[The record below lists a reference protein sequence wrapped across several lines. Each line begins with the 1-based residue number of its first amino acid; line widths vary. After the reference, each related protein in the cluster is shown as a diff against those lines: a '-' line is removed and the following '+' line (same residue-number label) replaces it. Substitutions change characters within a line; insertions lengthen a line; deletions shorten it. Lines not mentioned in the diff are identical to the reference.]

1 MSAADLVFAFC
12 LLLGG
17 GLLLFTLI
25 VDDIFGGLLSALH
38 FGFDVAGVS
47 PTPILLG
54 FVAMFGVGGLFG
66 LHSLNAGVGIATG
79 VATVAGL
86 LGASVAFGAF
96 KVLKQA
102 ESTDTFSL
110 EEMVGS
116 TGRVLVG
123 IPASR
128 FGTVLISF
136 AGSSHNMTATAD
148 SEIPAGKVVEG
159 RGRRRRQP
167 RRRPQSGSSRELGGF
182 ALSSRGPLVTTIKEH
197 VPMPSFVTTTPFL
210 AVTGVIILVL
220 ILAFVAS
227 RYKVAGANEAIIV
240 AGSRGAK
247 VRDERG
253 KVVSTPG
260 DKGVKV
266 VVGGGTIVMPL
277 LNRVGRLKL
286 TARQINV
293 QLSDAVTSQ
302 GIKVQVQGVATFK
315 IGRDVESLRNAAE
328 RFLDAKPEQ
337 VDSIVKNV
345 LEGSLRSIV
354 GTLTIEELIRDR
366 QKLLQ
371 QVQDAAKGDL
381 ATSGLQIDAF
391 TIQSFSDESNYIE
404 LLGQQS
410 VSTVT
415 RDARMVK
422 ATTDQEAAVREAES
436 QQIKI
441 NAGRDVAL
449 REAETKTQVAAAQAR
464 ADQAGPLAQAEAQQ
478 EVVRKQTELAQL
490 EADRKEKELLSSTVK
505 PAAAEAQ
512 AVIARAEGDKRA
524 RIASA
529 EADAETT
536 RLEGGAEAQ
545 IVLTKGEAE
554 AKALAMR
561 ADAYKQFN
569 EAAIIQTVLAAL
581 PDIVRAAAEPMG
593 HIDSLTVMSADGA
606 SDIVKNAT
614 RAMIESTTAIKGLTG
629 LDVPNLIGG
638 ALGRGF
644 GERLRTGDGERGS
657 DVGSAADRIS
667 EIAGEGLAALKV
679 QRAEAAARAEALA
692 KEAEAKAAAEVEKAA
707 EEAAKAKAVAGSL
720 KAAGAADEAPRVRP
734 TSRLARPG
742 PGPLS
747 LNRSPLRRSR
757 ACLRARAT
765 WRMGK
770 VARRPASPGAQHSAL
785 RRPDAQ

>member
-1 MSAADLVFAFC
+1 MPEFLTSSPFLGVAVVVI
-12 LLLGG
+12 LLL
-17 GLLLFTLI
+17 LI
-25 VDDIFGGLLSALH
+25 
-38 FGFDVAGVS
+38 
-47 PTPILLG
+47 
-54 FVAMFGVGGLFG
+54 
-66 LHSLNAGVGIATG
+66 
-79 VATVAGL
+79 
-86 LGASVAFGAF
+86 
-96 KVLKQA
+96 
-102 ESTDTFSL
+102 
-110 EEMVGS
+110 
-116 TGRVLVG
+116 
-123 IPASR
+123 
-128 FGTVLISF
+128 
-136 AGSSHNMTATAD
+136 
-148 SEIPAGKVVEG
+148 
-159 RGRRRRQP
+159 
-167 RRRPQSGSSRELGGF
+167 
-182 ALSSRGPLVTTIKEH
+182 
-197 VPMPSFVTTTPFL
+197 
-210 AVTGVIILVL
+210 
-220 ILAFVAS
+220 AFVAS
-227 RYKVAGANEAIIV
+227 RYHVAGANEALIV

-247 VRDERG
+247 VRDEHG
-253 KVVSTPG
+253 QAVSARG

-266 VVGGGTIVMPL
+266 VVGGGTFIMPL
-277 LNRVGRLKL
+277 INRVGKLKL
-286 TARQINV
+286 TARQIGV
-293 QLSDAVTSQ
+293 QLTDAVTSQ

-404 LLGQQS
+404 LLGKQS
-410 VSTVT
+410 VATVS
-415 RDARMVK
+415 RDARM
-422 ATTDQEAAVREAES
+422 AQAATDQEAAVREAEA
-436 QQIKI
+436 QQVKI
-441 NAGRDVAL
+441 NASRDVSL
-449 REAETKTQVAAAQAR
+449 REAETRTQIAAAQAR

-490 EADRKEKELLSSTVK
+490 EADRKEKELLSTTVK

-512 AVIARAEGDKRA
+512 AVIARAEGEKRA

-581 PDIVRAAAEPMG
+581 PEIVRAAAEPMG

-606 SDIVKNAT
+606 SDVVRNAT

-629 LDVPNLIGG
+629 LDVPNLVGT

-644 GERLRTGDGERGS
+644 GQRPVDGNGEASTSGESSAERIGQ
-657 DVGSAADRIS
+657 
-667 EIAGEGLAALKV
+667 IASEGLTTLKARAVETGADAKVAAEQAAAKA
-679 QRAEAAARAEALA
+679 QAEAQKV
-692 KEAEAKAAAEVEKAA
+692 KEAAEKAGAVIEAKAR
-707 EEAAKAKAVAGSL
+707 AVAPGDGNKKQWASWTADQLRRLPDIKSYGSL
-720 KAAGAADEAPRVRP
+720 KLRELGDKGPAAAKGIWATAHDAMQDYAD
-734 TSRLARPG
+734 
-742 PGPLS
+742 LS
-747 LNRSPLRRSR
+747 VDDLI
-757 ACLRARAT
+757 AQFGT
-765 WRMGK
+765 
-770 VARRPASPGAQHSAL
+770 AQH
-785 RRPDAQ
+785 

>member
-1 MSAADLVFAFC
+1 
-12 LLLGG
+12 
-17 GLLLFTLI
+17 
-25 VDDIFGGLLSALH
+25 
-38 FGFDVAGVS
+38 
-47 PTPILLG
+47 
-54 FVAMFGVGGLFG
+54 
-66 LHSLNAGVGIATG
+66 
-79 VATVAGL
+79 
-86 LGASVAFGAF
+86 
-96 KVLKQA
+96 
-102 ESTDTFSL
+102 
-110 EEMVGS
+110 
-116 TGRVLVG
+116 
-123 IPASR
+123 
-128 FGTVLISF
+128 
-136 AGSSHNMTATAD
+136 
-148 SEIPAGKVVEG
+148 
-159 RGRRRRQP
+159 
-167 RRRPQSGSSRELGGF
+167 
-182 ALSSRGPLVTTIKEH
+182 
-197 VPMPSFVTTTPFL
+197 MPSFVTNSPFL
-210 AVTGVIILVL
+210 VVTFVVIIIL

-240 AGSRGAK
+240 AGARGAK
-247 VRDERG
+247 VRDEHG
-253 KVVSTPG
+253 KTASAPG

-293 QLSDAVTSQ
+293 SLSDAVTSQ

-422 ATTDQEAAVREAES
+422 ATTDQEAAVREAEA

-441 NAGRDVAL
+441 NAARDVSL

-490 EADRKEKELLSSTVK
+490 AADRKEMELLSSTVK

-512 AVIARAEGDKRA
+512 AVIAKAEGDKRA
-524 RIASA
+524 RIAAA

-569 EAAIIQTVLAAL
+569 EAAIIQTVLSAL

-644 GERLRTGDGERGS
+644 GERLRTGDGERS
-657 DVGSAADRIS
+657 SESGSAADRIS
-667 EIAGEGLAALKV
+667 EIAGEGLSTLKAA
-679 QRAEAAARAEALA
+679 RAEAAARAQEAEA
-692 KEAEAKAAAEVEKAA
+692 RAAEEAHKAAAAADKAAATAEAKATAVVSKLEASGAVHQTTPPAGEKPAATPWATVEQTKPGEKAA
-707 EEAAKAKAVAGSL
+707 SPSEGNTAQWAKWLADQLRQVPDIQVYDALRLGDLAG
-720 KAAGAADEAPRVRP
+720 K
-734 TSRLARPG
+734 G
-742 PGPLS
+742 PIK
-747 LNRSPLRRSR
+747 
-757 ACLRARAT
+757 ARAVWAT
-765 WRMGK
+765 AQAVLGK
-770 VARRPASPGAQHSAL
+770 DYATVTVADLLKRFHP
-785 RRPDAQ
+785 

>member
-1 MSAADLVFAFC
+1 MPEFVTSTPFLV
-12 LLLGG
+12 
-17 GLLLFTLI
+17 
-25 VDDIFGGLLSALH
+25 
-38 FGFDVAGVS
+38 VAGV
-47 PTPILLG
+47 I
-54 FVAMFGVGGLFG
+54 
-66 LHSLNAGVGIATG
+66 
-79 VATVAGL
+79 
-86 LGASVAFGAF
+86 
-96 KVLKQA
+96 
-102 ESTDTFSL
+102 
-110 EEMVGS
+110 
-116 TGRVLVG
+116 VLVL
-123 IPASR
+123 
-128 FGTVLISF
+128 LI
-136 AGSSHNMTATAD
+136 
-148 SEIPAGKVVEG
+148 
-159 RGRRRRQP
+159 
-167 RRRPQSGSSRELGGF
+167 
-182 ALSSRGPLVTTIKEH
+182 
-197 VPMPSFVTTTPFL
+197 
-210 AVTGVIILVL
+210 
-220 ILAFVAS
+220 AFVAS
-227 RYKVAGANEAIIV
+227 RYHVAGANEALIV

-253 KVVSTPG
+253 QVASHPG

-266 VVGGGTIVMPL
+266 VVGGGTFIRPL
-277 LNRVGRLKL
+277 LDRVGKLKL

-410 VSTVT
+410 VATVT
-415 RDARMVK
+415 RDARMAK
-422 ATTDQEAAVREAES
+422 AATDQDAAVREAEA
-436 QQIKI
+436 QQVKI
-441 NAGRDVAL
+441 NAGRDVSL
-449 REAETKTQVAAAQAR
+449 REAETKTLVAAAQAR
-464 ADQAGPLAQAEAQQ
+464 ADQAGPLAQAQAQQ

-490 EADRKEKELLSSTVK
+490 EADRKEKELLSITVK
-505 PAAAEAQ
+505 PAAADAQ
-512 AVIARAEGDKRA
+512 AVIARAEGAKRA

-593 HIDSLTVMSADGA
+593 KIDSLTVMSADGA
-606 SDIVKNAT
+606 SDLVRNAT

-638 ALGRGF
+638 ALGRTF
-644 GERLRTGDGERGS
+644 GDRKPGENHGEAETS
-657 DVGSAADRIS
+657 TGSAVDRIS
-667 EIAGEGLAALKV
+667 EIAGQGLAAMKT
-679 QRAEAAARAEALA
+679 QAAHDAAAAKATADEAAAKTAAEAERV
-692 KEAEAKAAAEVEKAA
+692 KEAVEKAA
-707 EEAAKAKAVAGSL
+707 AVTATKATPTEANVKQWAKWMADQLKQVPDIGVYGQLRLTDLASRGPVAARSLWTTAKAALTKDYGSVTVEDLLTEFKGL
-720 KAAGAADEAPRVRP
+720 K
-734 TSRLARPG
+734 
-742 PGPLS
+742 
-747 LNRSPLRRSR
+747 
-757 ACLRARAT
+757 
-765 WRMGK
+765 K
-770 VARRPASPGAQHSAL
+770 
-785 RRPDAQ
+785 

>member
-1 MSAADLVFAFC
+1 M
-12 LLLGG
+12 
-17 GLLLFTLI
+17 
-25 VDDIFGGLLSALH
+25 
-38 FGFDVAGVS
+38 
-47 PTPILLG
+47 
-54 FVAMFGVGGLFG
+54 
-66 LHSLNAGVGIATG
+66 
-79 VATVAGL
+79 
-86 LGASVAFGAF
+86 
-96 KVLKQA
+96 
-102 ESTDTFSL
+102 
-110 EEMVGS
+110 
-116 TGRVLVG
+116 
-123 IPASR
+123 
-128 FGTVLISF
+128 
-136 AGSSHNMTATAD
+136 
-148 SEIPAGKVVEG
+148 
-159 RGRRRRQP
+159 
-167 RRRPQSGSSRELGGF
+167 
-182 ALSSRGPLVTTIKEH
+182 KEH
-197 VPMPSFVTTTPFL
+197 VRMPSFVTSTPFL
-210 AVTGVIILVL
+210 AVTGVIILILL
-220 ILAFVAS
+220 IAFVAS
-227 RYKVAGANEAIIV
+227 RYKVASANEALIV

-247 VRDERG
+247 VRDEKG
-253 KVVSTPG
+253 QVMSSPG
-260 DKGVKV
+260 DRGVKV
-266 VVGGGTIVMPL
+266 VVGGGTFIRPL
-277 LNRVGRLKL
+277 LDRVGKLKL

-293 QLSDAVTSQ
+293 QLADAVTSQ

-436 QQIKI
+436 QQVKI

-512 AVIARAEGDKRA
+512 AVIAKAEGDKRA
-524 RIASA
+524 KIASA

-581 PDIVRAAAEPMG
+581 PEIVRAAAEPMG

-629 LDVPNLIGG
+629 LDVPSLIGG
-638 ALGRGF
+638 AMGRGF
-644 GERLRTGDGERGS
+644 GERLRTGDGEGGS
-657 DVGSAADRIS
+657 ASGSAADRIS
-667 EIAGEGLAALKV
+667 EIAGEGLSTLKAA
-679 QRAEAAARAEALA
+679 RAEAAAKAAEAAETA
-692 KEAEAKAAAEVEKAA
+692 KTAAHEAEAKVAVEKQKA
-707 EEAAKAKAVAGSL
+707 EDEAAKAQSIAGAL
-720 KAAGAADEAPRVRP
+720 KTAGAAKAASAADKVTSSPAWGTVSQVKADAMQGVGPTAGNVEQWAQWVATQLAQVPQIQVYGALRLSDLADKGPAP
-734 TSRLARPG
+734 ARAIWQTAQAVLG
-742 PGPLS
+742 KDYSNTTVSDL
-747 LNRSPLRRSR
+747 LNRF
-757 ACLRARAT
+757 
-765 WRMGK
+765 
-770 VARRPASPGAQHSAL
+770 RPH
-785 RRPDAQ
+785 

>member
-1 MSAADLVFAFC
+1 MPNFA
-12 LLLGG
+12 
-17 GLLLFTLI
+17 
-25 VDDIFGGLLSALH
+25 
-38 FGFDVAGVS
+38 
-47 PTPILLG
+47 
-54 FVAMFGVGGLFG
+54 
-66 LHSLNAGVGIATG
+66 
-79 VATVAGL
+79 
-86 LGASVAFGAF
+86 
-96 KVLKQA
+96 
-102 ESTDTFSL
+102 
-110 EEMVGS
+110 
-116 TGRVLVG
+116 
-123 IPASR
+123 
-128 FGTVLISF
+128 
-136 AGSSHNMTATAD
+136 SS
-148 SEIPAGKVVEG
+148 S
-159 RGRRRRQP
+159 
-167 RRRPQSGSSRELGGF
+167 
-182 ALSSRGPLVTTIKEH
+182 
-197 VPMPSFVTTTPFL
+197 PFL
-210 AVTGVIILVL
+210 VVTGVVILIL

-247 VRDERG
+247 VRDEHGR
-253 KVVSTPG
+253 VVSSPG

-277 LNRVGRLKL
+277 LNRIGRLKL

-410 VSTVT
+410 VSTIT

-436 QQIKI
+436 MQIKI

-449 REAETKTQVAAAQAR
+449 REAETKMQVTAAQAR

-490 EADRKEKELLSSTVK
+490 EADRKEKELLSTTVK

-657 DVGSAADRIS
+657 DPGSAADRIS
-667 EIAGEGLAALKV
+667 EIAGHGLSALKAQTAAAV
-679 QRAEAAARAEALA
+679 AKAEADAEVA
-692 KEAEAKAAAEVEKAA
+692 KEKAAEKAA
-707 EEAAKAKAVAGSL
+707 EEAAKAKSVASAL
-720 KAAGAADEAPRVRP
+720 KEAGAAEKVAVEAKVAPVVAKIAPAAAKVWPSDGNVAQWAKWLSDQLHQIPDIRVYDALRLSDL
-734 TSRLARPG
+734 TSKG
-742 PGPLS
+742 PAP
-747 LNRSPLRRSR
+747 
-757 ACLRARAT
+757 ARAVWAT
-765 WRMGK
+765 AQAVLGK
-770 VARRPASPGAQHSAL
+770 DYGSMTVADLLKQFHP
-785 RRPDAQ
+785 

>member
-1 MSAADLVFAFC
+1 M
-12 LLLGG
+12 
-17 GLLLFTLI
+17 
-25 VDDIFGGLLSALH
+25 
-38 FGFDVAGVS
+38 
-47 PTPILLG
+47 
-54 FVAMFGVGGLFG
+54 
-66 LHSLNAGVGIATG
+66 
-79 VATVAGL
+79 
-86 LGASVAFGAF
+86 
-96 KVLKQA
+96 KEQ
-102 ESTDTFSL
+102 
-110 EEMVGS
+110 
-116 TGRVLVG
+116 GR
-123 IPASR
+123 
-128 FGTVLISF
+128 
-136 AGSSHNMTATAD
+136 
-148 SEIPAGKVVEG
+148 
-159 RGRRRRQP
+159 
-167 RRRPQSGSSRELGGF
+167 
-182 ALSSRGPLVTTIKEH
+182 
-197 VPMPSFVTTTPFL
+197 MPSFVTSTPFL
-210 AVTGVIILVL
+210 AVTGVIILILL
-220 ILAFVAS
+220 IAFVAS
-227 RYKVAGANEAIIV
+227 RYKVASANEALIV

-247 VRDERG
+247 VRDEKG
-253 KVVSTPG
+253 QVMSAPG
-260 DKGVKV
+260 DRGVKV
-266 VVGGGTIVMPL
+266 VVGGGTFIRPL
-277 LNRVGRLKL
+277 LDRVGKLKL

-293 QLSDAVTSQ
+293 QLADAVTSQ

-415 RDARMVK
+415 RDARIMK
-422 ATTDQEAAVREAES
+422 ASTDQEAAVREAEA

-441 NAGRDVAL
+441 NASRDVSL

-505 PAAAEAQ
+505 PAAALAQ
-512 AVIARAEGDKRA
+512 AVIAKAEGDKRA
-524 RIASA
+524 KIASA

-581 PDIVRAAAEPMG
+581 PEIVRAAAEPMG

-629 LDVPNLIGG
+629 LDVPSLIGG
-638 ALGRGF
+638 AMGRGF
-644 GERLRTGDGERGS
+644 GERLRTGDGDGGS
-657 DVGSAADRIS
+657 DSGSATNRIS
-667 EIAGEGLAALKV
+667 EIAGEGLATLKAA
-679 QRAEAAARAEALA
+679 RAEAAAKAEAEA
-692 KEAEAKAAAEVEKAA
+692 HEAEAKAAAAVHKA
-707 EEAAKAKAVAGSL
+707 EDEAAKAQAIAGAL
-720 KAAGAADEAPRVRP
+720 KTAGAAIVEKSAATVDKGEA
-734 TSRLARPG
+734 
-742 PGPLS
+742 
-747 LNRSPLRRSR
+747 
-757 ACLRARAT
+757 
-765 WRMGK
+765 K
-770 VARRPASPGAQHSAL
+770 VAPSAGNVQQWAKWLAGELSGVPQIQVYSAL
-785 RRPDAQ
+785 RLSDLAEKGPLPARAVWQTAQAVLGKDYGSVTVGDLLQRFHP

>member
-1 MSAADLVFAFC
+1 
-12 LLLGG
+12 
-17 GLLLFTLI
+17 
-25 VDDIFGGLLSALH
+25 
-38 FGFDVAGVS
+38 
-47 PTPILLG
+47 
-54 FVAMFGVGGLFG
+54 
-66 LHSLNAGVGIATG
+66 
-79 VATVAGL
+79 
-86 LGASVAFGAF
+86 
-96 KVLKQA
+96 
-102 ESTDTFSL
+102 
-110 EEMVGS
+110 
-116 TGRVLVG
+116 
-123 IPASR
+123 
-128 FGTVLISF
+128 
-136 AGSSHNMTATAD
+136 
-148 SEIPAGKVVEG
+148 
-159 RGRRRRQP
+159 
-167 RRRPQSGSSRELGGF
+167 
-182 ALSSRGPLVTTIKEH
+182 
-197 VPMPSFVTTTPFL
+197 MPSFMTSTPFL
-210 AVTGVIILVL
+210 AVTGVIILILL
-220 ILAFVAS
+220 IAFVAS
-227 RYKVAGANEAIIV
+227 RYKVASANEALIV

-247 VRDERG
+247 VRDEKG
-253 KVVSTPG
+253 QVLSAPG
-260 DKGVKV
+260 DRGVKV
-266 VVGGGTIVMPL
+266 VVGGGTFIRPL
-277 LNRVGRLKL
+277 LDRVGKLKL

-293 QLSDAVTSQ
+293 QLADAVTSQ

-415 RDARMVK
+415 RDARIMK
-422 ATTDQEAAVREAES
+422 ASTDQEAAVREAEA

-441 NAGRDVAL
+441 NAGRDVSL

-464 ADQAGPLAQAEAQQ
+464 ADQAGPLAMAEAQQ

-505 PAAAEAQ
+505 PAAAQAQ
-512 AVIARAEGDKRA
+512 AVIAKAEGDKRA
-524 RIASA
+524 KIASA

-536 RLEGGAEAQ
+536 RLEGGAEAA

-606 SDIVKNAT
+606 SDLVKNAT

-644 GERLRTGDGERGS
+644 GERLRTGDGDAGS
-657 DVGSAADRIS
+657 DSGSAADRIS
-667 EIAGEGLAALKV
+667 AIAGEGLSTLKAA
-679 QRAEAAARAEALA
+679 RAEAAAIAEAA
-692 KEAEAKAAAEVEKAA
+692 AQEAETKAAAAAEKAAEKAA
-707 EEAAKAKAVAGSL
+707 EEAEKAKSVAAALKTVGVAKAAEVAPKISPDAGNVAQWAKWLAGQLREVKDIQVYGTLRLADLADKGPEPARAVWQRAQSVLWKEYGSL
-720 KAAGAADEAPRVRP
+720 
-734 TSRLARPG
+734 TLAELLKRF
-742 PGPLS
+742 
-747 LNRSPLRRSR
+747 
-757 ACLRARAT
+757 
-765 WRMGK
+765 
-770 VARRPASPGAQHSAL
+770 
-785 RRPDAQ
+785 

>member
-1 MSAADLVFAFC
+1 MPNFA
-12 LLLGG
+12 
-17 GLLLFTLI
+17 
-25 VDDIFGGLLSALH
+25 SS
-38 FGFDVAGVS
+38 S
-47 PTPILLG
+47 P
-54 FVAMFGVGGLFG
+54 FVV
-66 LHSLNAGVGIATG
+66 
-79 VATVAGL
+79 
-86 LGASVAFGAF
+86 
-96 KVLKQA
+96 
-102 ESTDTFSL
+102 
-110 EEMVGS
+110 
-116 TGRVLVG
+116 
-123 IPASR
+123 
-128 FGTVLISF
+128 
-136 AGSSHNMTATAD
+136 
-148 SEIPAGKVVEG
+148 
-159 RGRRRRQP
+159 
-167 RRRPQSGSSRELGGF
+167 
-182 ALSSRGPLVTTIKEH
+182 
-197 VPMPSFVTTTPFL
+197 
-210 AVTGVIILVL
+210 VTGVVILIL

-247 VRDERG
+247 VRDEHGR
-253 KVVSTPG
+253 VVSAPG

-277 LNRVGRLKL
+277 LNRIGRLKL

-436 QQIKI
+436 MQIKI
-441 NAGRDVAL
+441 NAGRDVSL

-464 ADQAGPLAQAEAQQ
+464 ADQAGPLAMAEAQQ

-512 AVIARAEGDKRA
+512 AVIARAEGAKRA
-524 RIASA
+524 QIASA

-581 PDIVRAAAEPMG
+581 PEIVRAAAEPMG
-593 HIDSLTVMSADGA
+593 HINSLTVMSADGA

-629 LDVPNLIGG
+629 LDVPSLIGG
-638 ALGRGF
+638 AMGRGF
-644 GERLRTGDGERGS
+644 GERLRTGDGDGGS
-657 DVGSAADRIS
+657 DPGSAADRIS
-667 EIAGEGLAALKV
+667 EIAGHGLSALKA
-679 QRAEAAARAEALA
+679 QTAAAAAHAEAEAEAA
-692 KEAEAKAAAEVEKAA
+692 KEKAAEKAA
-707 EEAAKAKAVAGSL
+707 EEAAKAKSVASAL
-720 KAAGAADEAPRVRP
+720 KEAGAAEKVAVESKVAATVAKVSPSDGNVAQWTKWLADQLHQIPDIRVYDALRLSDLTSKGPAP
-734 TSRLARPG
+734 
-742 PGPLS
+742 
-747 LNRSPLRRSR
+747 
-757 ACLRARAT
+757 ARAIWAT
-765 WRMGK
+765 AQAVLGK
-770 VARRPASPGAQHSAL
+770 DYGAMTVGDLLKRFH
-785 RRPDAQ
+785 P

>member
-1 MSAADLVFAFC
+1 MPEFI
-12 LLLGG
+12 
-17 GLLLFTLI
+17 T
-25 VDDIFGGLLSALH
+25 
-38 FGFDVAGVS
+38 
-47 PTPILLG
+47 
-54 FVAMFGVGGLFG
+54 
-66 LHSLNAGVGIATG
+66 
-79 VATVAGL
+79 
-86 LGASVAFGAF
+86 
-96 KVLKQA
+96 
-102 ESTDTFSL
+102 
-110 EEMVGS
+110 
-116 TGRVLVG
+116 
-123 IPASR
+123 
-128 FGTVLISF
+128 
-136 AGSSHNMTATAD
+136 SS
-148 SEIPAGKVVEG
+148 
-159 RGRRRRQP
+159 
-167 RRRPQSGSSRELGGF
+167 
-182 ALSSRGPLVTTIKEH
+182 
-197 VPMPSFVTTTPFL
+197 PFL
-210 AVTGVIILVL
+210 VVTGVIILIL
-220 ILAFVAS
+220 IVAFVAS

-247 VRDERG
+247 VHDERG
-253 KVVSTPG
+253 QPISSAG

-277 LNRVGRLKL
+277 INRVGKMKL

-293 QLSDAVTSQ
+293 SLSDAVTSQ

-391 TIQSFSDESNYIE
+391 TIQSFSDDSNYIE
-404 LLGQQS
+404 MLGQQNLA
-410 VSTVT
+410 TVE
-415 RDARMVK
+415 RDARM
-422 ATTDQEAAVREAES
+422 ARAAADQTAAVREAEA
-436 QQIKI
+436 QQVKI
-441 NAGRDVAL
+441 NAGRDVSL

-464 ADQAGPLAQAEAQQ
+464 ADQAGPLAMAEAQQ

-505 PAAAEAQ
+505 PAAADAQ
-512 AVIARAEGDKRA
+512 AVIARAEGEKRA

-581 PDIVRAAAEPMG
+581 PDIVKAAAEPMG
-593 HIDSLTVMSADGA
+593 HINSLTVMSAEGA
-606 SDIVKNAT
+606 SDLVKNAT
-614 RAMIESTTAIKGLTG
+614 RAVIESTTAIKGLTG
-629 LDVPNLIGG
+629 LDVPNLVGG

-644 GERLRTGDGERGS
+644 VDRGRPSEGDGQAEKE
-657 DVGSAADRIS
+657 GSAIDRIN
-667 EIAGEGLAALKV
+667 ATAHEGLTTMPKRVEEATTK
-679 QRAEAAARAEALA
+679 AEAAVQPIVTAATVTA
-692 KEAEAKAAAEVEKAA
+692 KDVAASTKQAAAAVEKAANVAQAKAAA
-707 EEAAKAKAVAGSL
+707 VA
-720 KAAGAADEAPRVRP
+720 
-734 TSRLARPG
+734 
-742 PGPLS
+742 
-747 LNRSPLRRSR
+747 N
-757 ACLRARAT
+757 
-765 WRMGK
+765 K
-770 VARRPASPGAQHSAL
+770 VAPGEGTVLQWAQWTADQLRQVPTIELFSAL
-785 RRPDAQ
+785 KLQALIDHGPPQAEAIWHTAQAALGRDYGDMTVGDLLKRFGPKS

>member
-1 MSAADLVFAFC
+1 
-12 LLLGG
+12 
-17 GLLLFTLI
+17 
-25 VDDIFGGLLSALH
+25 
-38 FGFDVAGVS
+38 
-47 PTPILLG
+47 
-54 FVAMFGVGGLFG
+54 
-66 LHSLNAGVGIATG
+66 
-79 VATVAGL
+79 
-86 LGASVAFGAF
+86 
-96 KVLKQA
+96 
-102 ESTDTFSL
+102 
-110 EEMVGS
+110 
-116 TGRVLVG
+116 
-123 IPASR
+123 
-128 FGTVLISF
+128 
-136 AGSSHNMTATAD
+136 
-148 SEIPAGKVVEG
+148 
-159 RGRRRRQP
+159 
-167 RRRPQSGSSRELGGF
+167 
-182 ALSSRGPLVTTIKEH
+182 
-197 VPMPSFVTTTPFL
+197 MPDFLTSTPFL
-210 AVTGVIILVL
+210 AVTGVIILILL
-220 ILAFVAS
+220 IAFVAS
-227 RYKVAGANEAIIV
+227 RYHVAGANEALIV

-253 KVVSTPG
+253 QVASHPG

-266 VVGGGTIVMPL
+266 VVGGGTFIRPL
-277 LNRVGRLKL
+277 LDRVGKLKL

-293 QLSDAVTSQ
+293 SLSDAVTSQ

-436 QQIKI
+436 QQVKI
-441 NAGRDVAL
+441 NAARDVSL

-581 PDIVRAAAEPMG
+581 PEIVRAAAEPMG

-606 SDIVKNAT
+606 SDIVRNAT

-629 LDVPNLIGG
+629 LDVPNLVGG

-644 GERLRTGDGERGS
+644 GERLRSGDGEGVGNGES
-657 DVGSAADRIS
+657 GSAADRIS
-667 EIAGEGLAALKV
+667 QIAGEGLAALKN
-679 QRAEAAARAEALA
+679 RGAEAAAASKAAADEASAKVAAEAEKLA
-692 KEAEAKAAAEVEKAA
+692 DEAKAAAKQASADAKSAAAETKAA
-707 EEAAKAKAVAGSL
+707 AVGAKTAASGAVQA
-720 KAAGAADEAPRVRP
+720 
-734 TSRLARPG
+734 
-742 PGPLS
+742 
-747 LNRSPLRRSR
+747 
-757 ACLRARAT
+757 
-765 WRMGK
+765 
-770 VARRPASPGAQHSAL
+770 ASPVEGNAGQWAKWLADRLHSIPDIEVYSAL
-785 RRPDAQ
+785 RLNDLVSRGPASARAVWTTANQVLGKDYGNVTIGDLLKRFAP

>member
-1 MSAADLVFAFC
+1 
-12 LLLGG
+12 
-17 GLLLFTLI
+17 
-25 VDDIFGGLLSALH
+25 
-38 FGFDVAGVS
+38 
-47 PTPILLG
+47 
-54 FVAMFGVGGLFG
+54 
-66 LHSLNAGVGIATG
+66 
-79 VATVAGL
+79 
-86 LGASVAFGAF
+86 
-96 KVLKQA
+96 
-102 ESTDTFSL
+102 
-110 EEMVGS
+110 
-116 TGRVLVG
+116 
-123 IPASR
+123 
-128 FGTVLISF
+128 
-136 AGSSHNMTATAD
+136 MT
-148 SEIPAGKVVEG
+148 S
-159 RGRRRRQP
+159 
-167 RRRPQSGSSRELGGF
+167 
-182 ALSSRGPLVTTIKEH
+182 
-197 VPMPSFVTTTPFL
+197 TPFL
-210 AVTGVIILVL
+210 AVTGVVIL
-220 ILAFVAS
+220 ILLIAFVAS
-227 RYKVAGANEAIIV
+227 RYKVASANEALIV

-247 VRDERG
+247 VRDEKG
-253 KVVSTPG
+253 QLMSGPG
-260 DKGVKV
+260 DRGVKV
-266 VVGGGTIVMPL
+266 VVGGGTFIRPL
-277 LNRVGRLKL
+277 LDRVGKLKL

-293 QLSDAVTSQ
+293 QLGDAVTSQ

-415 RDARMVK
+415 RDARIMK
-422 ATTDQEAAVREAES
+422 ASTDQEAAVREAEA

-441 NAGRDVAL
+441 NAGRDVSL
-449 REAETKTQVAAAQAR
+449 REAETKMQVAAAQAR

-478 EVVRKQTELAQL
+478 EVVRKQTELAEL
-490 EADRKEKELLSSTVK
+490 EASRKEKELLSTTVK
-505 PAAAEAQ
+505 PAAALAQ
-512 AVIARAEGDKRA
+512 AVIAKAEGDKRA
-524 RIASA
+524 KIASA

-581 PDIVRAAAEPMG
+581 PEIVRAAAEPMG

-629 LDVPNLIGG
+629 LDVPSLIGG
-638 ALGRGF
+638 AMGRGF
-644 GERLRTGDGERGS
+644 GERLRTGDG
-657 DVGSAADRIS
+657 DAGSASGSATDRIS
-667 EIAGEGLAALKV
+667 EIAGEGLSTLKAA
-679 QRAEAAARAEALA
+679 RAEAAAKAEAA
-692 KEAEAKAAAEVEKAA
+692 EAEAEAKAEAAVHKAA
-707 EEAAKAKAVAGSL
+707 GEAAKAEAIAGAL
-720 KAAGAADEAPRVRP
+720 KTAGAAKAEKAAATVVKAETKVAPSAGNVEQWAKWLAGELARVP
-734 TSRLARPG
+734 QIQVYGGLRLAELAEKG
-742 PGPLS
+742 PAP
-747 LNRSPLRRSR
+747 
-757 ACLRARAT
+757 ARAVWQT
-765 WRMGK
+765 AQAVLGK
-770 VARRPASPGAQHSAL
+770 DFSEVTVSGLLKRFQS
-785 RRPDAQ
+785 

>member
-1 MSAADLVFAFC
+1 M
-12 LLLGG
+12 
-17 GLLLFTLI
+17 
-25 VDDIFGGLLSALH
+25 
-38 FGFDVAGVS
+38 
-47 PTPILLG
+47 
-54 FVAMFGVGGLFG
+54 
-66 LHSLNAGVGIATG
+66 
-79 VATVAGL
+79 
-86 LGASVAFGAF
+86 
-96 KVLKQA
+96 
-102 ESTDTFSL
+102 
-110 EEMVGS
+110 
-116 TGRVLVG
+116 
-123 IPASR
+123 
-128 FGTVLISF
+128 
-136 AGSSHNMTATAD
+136 
-148 SEIPAGKVVEG
+148 
-159 RGRRRRQP
+159 
-167 RRRPQSGSSRELGGF
+167 PQFLTS
-182 ALSSRGPLVTTIKEH
+182 
-197 VPMPSFVTTTPFL
+197 TPFL
-210 AVTGVIILVL
+210 AVTGVIILILL
-220 ILAFVAS
+220 IAFVAS
-227 RYKVAGANEAIIV
+227 RYHVAGANEALIV

-253 KVVSTPG
+253 QVASHPG

-266 VVGGGTIVMPL
+266 VVGGGTFIRPL
-277 LNRVGRLKL
+277 LDRVGKLKL

-436 QQIKI
+436 QQVKI
-441 NAGRDVAL
+441 NAARDVSL

-581 PDIVRAAAEPMG
+581 PEIVRAAAEPMG

-606 SDIVKNAT
+606 SDIVRNAT

-644 GERLRTGDGERGS
+644 GERLRSGDGEGVGNGES
-657 DVGSAADRIS
+657 GSAAERIS
-667 EIAGEGLAALKV
+667 QIAGEGLAALKH
-679 QRAEAAARAEALA
+679 RGAEAAAASKAAADEAAA
-692 KEAEAKAAAEVEKAA
+692 KVESEAEKAADDAKAAAKQGAA
-707 EEAAKAKAVAGSL
+707 EAKTAAVAAKVAASGAVHEASPAEGNVSQWAKWLADRLRSVPDIQVY
-720 KAAGAADEAPRVRP
+720 GALRLNDLV
-734 TSRLARPG
+734 SRG
-742 PGPLS
+742 PAS
-747 LNRSPLRRSR
+747 
-757 ACLRARAT
+757 ARAVWAT
-765 WRMGK
+765 ANQVLGK
-770 VARRPASPGAQHSAL
+770 DYGNITVAELLKRFAP
-785 RRPDAQ
+785 

>member
-1 MSAADLVFAFC
+1 
-12 LLLGG
+12 
-17 GLLLFTLI
+17 
-25 VDDIFGGLLSALH
+25 
-38 FGFDVAGVS
+38 
-47 PTPILLG
+47 
-54 FVAMFGVGGLFG
+54 
-66 LHSLNAGVGIATG
+66 
-79 VATVAGL
+79 
-86 LGASVAFGAF
+86 
-96 KVLKQA
+96 
-102 ESTDTFSL
+102 
-110 EEMVGS
+110 
-116 TGRVLVG
+116 
-123 IPASR
+123 
-128 FGTVLISF
+128 
-136 AGSSHNMTATAD
+136 
-148 SEIPAGKVVEG
+148 
-159 RGRRRRQP
+159 
-167 RRRPQSGSSRELGGF
+167 
-182 ALSSRGPLVTTIKEH
+182 
-197 VPMPSFVTTTPFL
+197 MPSFVTSTPFF
-210 AVTGVIILVL
+210 AVAVVVIIIL

-240 AGSRGAK
+240 AGSRGSK

-253 KVVSTPG
+253 QAVSTPG

-293 QLSDAVTSQ
+293 SLSDAVTSQ

-422 ATTDQEAAVREAES
+422 ATTDQEAAVREAEA

-441 NAGRDVAL
+441 NAARDVSL

-490 EADRKEKELLSSTVK
+490 AADRKEMELLSSTVK

-512 AVIARAEGDKRA
+512 AVIAKAEGDKRA

-644 GERLRTGDGERGS
+644 GERFRTGDGVGGS

-667 EIAGEGLAALKV
+667 EIAGEGLATLKAA
-679 QRAEAAARAEALA
+679 RAEAAAKAE
-692 KEAEAKAAAEVEKAA
+692 AAAEETKVKAAEAEHKAA
-707 EEAAKAKAVAGSL
+707 EEAAKAESVAGAL
-720 KAAGAADEAPRVRP
+720 KAAGAEKVASVVDKVPGAAERWAAVPQTKPGAAAAAVAPSAGNVEQWAKWLAGQLARVP
-734 TSRLARPG
+734 QIQVYDALRLADLADKG
-742 PGPLS
+742 PAPARAVWQTAQAVLAKDYGEITVGDL
-747 LNRSPLRRSR
+747 LRRFH
-757 ACLRARAT
+757 
-765 WRMGK
+765 
-770 VARRPASPGAQHSAL
+770 P
-785 RRPDAQ
+785 

>member
-1 MSAADLVFAFC
+1 
-12 LLLGG
+12 
-17 GLLLFTLI
+17 
-25 VDDIFGGLLSALH
+25 
-38 FGFDVAGVS
+38 
-47 PTPILLG
+47 
-54 FVAMFGVGGLFG
+54 
-66 LHSLNAGVGIATG
+66 
-79 VATVAGL
+79 
-86 LGASVAFGAF
+86 
-96 KVLKQA
+96 
-102 ESTDTFSL
+102 
-110 EEMVGS
+110 
-116 TGRVLVG
+116 
-123 IPASR
+123 
-128 FGTVLISF
+128 
-136 AGSSHNMTATAD
+136 
-148 SEIPAGKVVEG
+148 
-159 RGRRRRQP
+159 
-167 RRRPQSGSSRELGGF
+167 
-182 ALSSRGPLVTTIKEH
+182 
-197 VPMPSFVTTTPFL
+197 MPEFLTSTPFL
-210 AVTGVIILVL
+210 VVAGAIILVL
-220 ILAFVAS
+220 LLAFVAG
-227 RYKVAGANEAIIV
+227 RYHVAGANEALIV

-253 KVVSTPG
+253 QTVSARG

-266 VVGGGTIVMPL
+266 VVGGGTFVLPL

-286 TARQINV
+286 TARQIAV
-293 QLSDAVTSQ
+293 QLADAVTSQ

-410 VSTVT
+410 VATVS
-415 RDARMVK
+415 RDARMAK
-422 ATTDQEAAVREAES
+422 ASTDQEAAVREAEA

-441 NAGRDVAL
+441 NAARDVSL
-449 REAETKTQVAAAQAR
+449 REAETRTQVAAAQAR
-464 ADQAGPLAQAEAQQ
+464 ADQAGPLAQAEATQ

-505 PAAAEAQ
+505 PAAADAQ
-512 AVIARAEGDKRA
+512 AVIARAEGAKRA
-524 RIASA
+524 RIAAA

-569 EAAIIQTVLAAL
+569 EAALIQTVLAAL

-593 HIDSLTVMSADGA
+593 KIDSLTVMSADGA
-606 SDIVKNAT
+606 SDIVRNAT

-638 ALGRGF
+638 ALGKTF
-644 GERLRTGDGERGS
+644 GDRTGAGDKAGE
-657 DVGSAADRIS
+657 SASEKIS
-667 EIAGEGLAALKV
+667 EIAAQGLTTLKAQTAHDAAVAKAAVDDAAAQAAAEAVKV
-679 QRAEAAARAEALA
+679 KEAAQNWEVVAETKGEAAAAKVETAKARVEGATAKVAPTDGNLANWAKWLADQLRRIPDIQVYDALRLTDLESRGPATARGVWATA
-692 KEAEAKAAAEVEKAA
+692 KEV
-707 EEAAKAKAVAGSL
+707 
-720 KAAGAADEAPRVRP
+720 
-734 TSRLARPG
+734 LARDY
-742 PGPLS
+742 
-747 LNRSPLRRSR
+747 
-757 ACLRARAT
+757 
-765 WRMGK
+765 GK
-770 VARRPASPGAQHSAL
+770 LTIGELLQRFQS
-785 RRPDAQ
+785 

>member
-1 MSAADLVFAFC
+1 MPEFLTSTPF
-12 LLLGG
+12 LG
-17 GLLLFTLI
+17 
-25 VDDIFGGLLSALH
+25 
-38 FGFDVAGVS
+38 VAGVVV
-47 PTPILLG
+47 LL
-54 FVAMFGVGGLFG
+54 
-66 LHSLNAGVGIATG
+66 
-79 VATVAGL
+79 L
-86 LGASVAFGAF
+86 L
-96 KVLKQA
+96 
-102 ESTDTFSL
+102 
-110 EEMVGS
+110 
-116 TGRVLVG
+116 
-123 IPASR
+123 I
-128 FGTVLISF
+128 
-136 AGSSHNMTATAD
+136 
-148 SEIPAGKVVEG
+148 
-159 RGRRRRQP
+159 
-167 RRRPQSGSSRELGGF
+167 
-182 ALSSRGPLVTTIKEH
+182 
-197 VPMPSFVTTTPFL
+197 
-210 AVTGVIILVL
+210 
-220 ILAFVAS
+220 AFVAS
-227 RYKVAGANEAIIV
+227 RYHVAGANEALIV

-247 VRDERG
+247 VRDEKG
-253 KVVSTPG
+253 QTASHPG

-266 VVGGGTIVMPL
+266 VVGGGTFIRPL
-277 LNRVGRLKL
+277 LDRVGKLKL

-371 QVQDAAKGDL
+371 QAQDAAKGDL

-404 LLGQQS
+404 LLGKQS
-410 VSTVT
+410 VATVT
-415 RDARMVK
+415 RDARM
-422 ATTDQEAAVREAES
+422 AQASTDQEAAVREAQA
-436 QQIKI
+436 QQVKI
-441 NAGRDVAL
+441 NAQRDVSL

-490 EADRKEKELLSSTVK
+490 EADRKEKELLSTTVK
-505 PAAAEAQ
+505 PAAADAQ
-512 AVIARAEGDKRA
+512 AVIARAEGAKRA

-614 RAMIESTTAIKGLTG
+614 RAVIESTTAIKGLTG
-629 LDVPNLIGG
+629 LDVPNLVGG

-644 GERLRTGDGERGS
+644 GEKLRTGEGNGEADTR
-657 DVGSAADRIS
+657 SATDRIS
-667 EIAGEGLAALKV
+667 EIAGEGLSSLKRAAEASAAAK
-679 QRAEAAARAEALA
+679 ASAEEAAARVAVEAERVKEAAEKAGAVVEAKATAAAAATAAKVTPAEGNVAQWAKWLADQLRRVPDIQVYDALHLADLELRGPAAARGVWATAKAALA
-692 KEAEAKAAAEVEKAA
+692 KEYGQVTIGDLLQRFK
-707 EEAAKAKAVAGSL
+707 S
-720 KAAGAADEAPRVRP
+720 
-734 TSRLARPG
+734 
-742 PGPLS
+742 
-747 LNRSPLRRSR
+747 
-757 ACLRARAT
+757 
-765 WRMGK
+765 
-770 VARRPASPGAQHSAL
+770 
-785 RRPDAQ
+785 